1 MSKIKTNKSSNK
13 LTYKDAGV
21 NIEKG
26 NKFVKTIKP
35 IVNNTYRKGVIG
47 NIGGF
52 GGLFNLSKFKY
63 KSPILVSAT
72 DGVGTKLIIA
82 EEMNKFDTIGIDLV
96 AMCVNDIIVQG
107 AEPLFFLDYLA
118 TDKLNI
124 KKAKSIVEG
133 IACGLKKSNCA
144 LIGGET
150 AELPDIYNNNFDLA
164 GFAVGI
170 VDKKKILPKSN
181 LKSGDIIIGLKSS
194 GIHSNGFSLVRKIL
208 KEKKINLRDKIKNFS
223 KISIGYHL
231 LTPTKIY
238 VKPILKE
245 HSLNNIKACA
255 HITGGGLIDN
265 LPRIIPK
272 NLSAIIYGENIKPN
286 FIFNWLKELG
296 KVSTNEM
303 LKTFNCGIG
312 MCLIINKNN
321 AKKVIENYQKSGEK
335 AFIIGHL
342 ENNKKYQKLIISN
355 KNKIW
360 DNL

>member
-223 KISIGYHL
+223 K
-231 LTPTKIY
+231 
-238 VKPILKE
+238 PILLFAGSEDPYYNWIESTSKLF
-245 HSLNNIKACA
+245 LN
-255 HITGGGLIDN
+255 
-265 LPRIIPK
+265 
-272 NLSAIIYGENIKPN
+272 SE
-286 FIFNWLKELG
+286 FI
-296 KVSTNEM
+296 
-303 LKTFNCGIG
+303 
-312 MCLIINKNN
+312 
-321 AKKVIENYQKSGEK
+321 VIEGLGHIG
-335 AFIIGHL
+335 AFWRTNRIVDHI
-342 ENNKKYQKLIISN
+342 KLIL
-355 KNKIW
+355 KGR
-360 DNL
+360 